1 MKRLINRVSFFIS
14 SVLFVIIV
22 LFTNIVYAEKNEKEK
37 LEVLF
42 ISSYSLNFISF
53 EDQIQGI
60 REGLNNNAN
69 IKIEYMNSS
78 NIDLEENELRFYD
91 LVKMNLE
98 NYNNYDAIIVGDDE
112 ALEFTLKYRE
122 DIFKGIPIVFLGIQR
137 TDLIRKAF
145 EFEGISGV
153 RELESVEENIDLIKK
168 LHSNIENIIF
178 LNDCGENFYPDLVE
192 KNPQFNFGELITNE
206 LSIDEFRKVIS
217 ELEENTAIISFY
229 PDHFKDREWLN
240 TQDINKMIAE
250 LNPNIPVY
258 SILNYSIGT
267 GSIGGKVIKHFEQG
281 RLAGQIVLQLL
292 EGKDEEEVYIGYDL
306 ANKHVFDYNVLKNFN
321 IRISSLPD
329 NSEIINN
336 PLNIIKEYKSVFIIT
351 CIMFLTLLLLVVAL
365 IKHIQY
371 KNKFEKEIIKAKDKA
386 EEINR
391 LKSYFISNISHE
403 LKTPINVILCAAQ
416 LLESKRVDNYNI
428 NNENNTIDIIKDNSY
443 RLIRLI
449 NNIIDVE
456 KGEVD
461 ELTLNLKKD
470 NLVSLIEDIV
480 TSVIPYAKRKEL
492 NLIFDTEEEEIIMD
506 MDIEKIE
513 RIILNLLSNAIKFSN
528 ENGNIYIKIML
539 NNDDVDIVVEDEGIG
554 ISKDDI
560 PYIFDKFI
568 QVDNTFNRKNEGS
581 GIGLA
586 IVKSFIEIHNGKIMV
601 ESQVGKGTKFIVK
614 LPKIINNED
623 TTGDS
628 HIYKSSFSEK
638 NIIDELT
645 SIKCRVKKELSDIYA

>member
-22 LFTNIVYAEKNEKEK
+22 LFTNIVYAEEIVKEK

-53 EDQIQGI
+53 EDQVQGI

-178 LNDCGENFYPDLVE
+178 LNNCGENFYPDLVE

-229 PDHFKDREWLN
+229 PNHFKDREWLN

-456 KGEVD
+456 KAEVD

-528 ENGNIYIKIML
+528 ENGNIYIRIML

-586 IVKSFIEIHNGKIMV
+586 IVKSFIDIHNGKIMV

-623 TTGDS
+623 TTADS

-638 NIIDELT
+638 NIIDELR

>member
-22 LFTNIVYAEKNEKEK
+22 LFTNIVYAEEIVKEK

-53 EDQIQGI
+53 EDQVQGI

-178 LNDCGENFYPDLVE
+178 LNNCGENFYPDLVE

-217 ELEENTAIISFY
+217 ELEENTAIISLY

-240 TQDINKMIAE
+240 TQDINKMIGE

-351 CIMFLTLLLLVVAL
+351 CIMFLTLLLLVIAL

-638 NIIDELT
+638 NIIDELR

>member
-53 EDQIQGI
+53 EDQVQGI

-416 LLESKRVDNYNI
+416 LLESKKVDNYNI
-428 NNENNTIDIIKDNSY
+428 NNKNNTIDIIKDNSY

-456 KGEVD
+456 KGEVE

-528 ENGNIYIKIML
+528 ENGNIYIRIML

>member
-22 LFTNIVYAEKNEKEK
+22 LFTNIVYAEEIVKEK

-122 DIFKGIPIVFLGIQR
+122 DIFKGMPIVFLGIQR

-217 ELEENTAIISFY
+217 ELEENTAIISLY

-416 LLESKRVDNYNI
+416 LLESKKVDNYNI
-428 NNENNTIDIIKDNSY
+428 NNKNNTIDIIKDNSY

-528 ENGNIYIKIML
+528 ENGNIYIRIML

>member
-53 EDQIQGI
+53 EDQVQGI

-229 PDHFKDREWLN
+229 PNHFKDREWLN

-351 CIMFLTLLLLVVAL
+351 CIMFLTLLLLVIAL

-416 LLESKRVDNYNI
+416 LLESKKVDNYNI
-428 NNENNTIDIIKDNSY
+428 NNKNNTIDIIKDNSY

-528 ENGNIYIKIML
+528 ENGNIYIRIML

>member
-53 EDQIQGI
+53 EDQVQGI

-78 NIDLEENELRFYD
+78 NINLEENELRFYD

-217 ELEENTAIISFY
+217 ELEENTAIISLY
-229 PDHFKDREWLN
+229 PNHFKDREWLN

-623 TTGDS
+623 TTADS

-638 NIIDELT
+638 NIIDELR

>member
-53 EDQIQGI
+53 EDQVQGI

-122 DIFKGIPIVFLGIQR
+122 DIFKGMPIVFLGIQR

-217 ELEENTAIISFY
+217 ELEENTAIISLY
-229 PDHFKDREWLN
+229 PNHFKDREWLN

-416 LLESKRVDNYNI
+416 LLESKKVDNYNI
-428 NNENNTIDIIKDNSY
+428 NNKNNTIDIIKDNSY

-456 KGEVD
+456 KGEVE

-528 ENGNIYIKIML
+528 ENGNIYIRIML

-623 TTGDS
+623 TTADS

>member
-53 EDQIQGI
+53 EDQVQGI

-416 LLESKRVDNYNI
+416 LLESKKVDNYNI
-428 NNENNTIDIIKDNSY
+428 NNKNNTIDIIKDNSY

-456 KGEVD
+456 KGEVE

>member
-53 EDQIQGI
+53 EDQVQGI

-78 NIDLEENELRFYD
+78 NINLEENELRFYD

-192 KNPQFNFGELITNE
+192 KNPQFNFGELLTNE

-217 ELEENTAIISFY
+217 ELEENTAIISLY

-351 CIMFLTLLLLVVAL
+351 CIMFLTLLLLVIAL

-391 LKSYFISNISHE
+391 LKAYFISNISHE

-528 ENGNIYIKIML
+528 ENGNIYIRIML

-623 TTGDS
+623 TTADS

-638 NIIDELT
+638 NIIDELR

>member
-53 EDQIQGI
+53 EDQVQGI

-192 KNPQFNFGELITNE
+192 KNPQFNFGELLTNE

-217 ELEENTAIISFY
+217 ELEENTAIISLY

-391 LKSYFISNISHE
+391 LKAYFISNISHE

-416 LLESKRVDNYNI
+416 LLESKKVDNYNI
-428 NNENNTIDIIKDNSY
+428 NNKNNTIDIIKDNSY

-528 ENGNIYIKIML
+528 ENGNIYIRIML

-623 TTGDS
+623 TTADS

-638 NIIDELT
+638 NIIDELR

>member
-53 EDQIQGI
+53 EDQVQGI

-217 ELEENTAIISFY
+217 ELEENTAIISLY

-416 LLESKRVDNYNI
+416 LLESKKVDNYNI
-428 NNENNTIDIIKDNSY
+428 NNKNNTIDIIKDNSY

-456 KGEVD
+456 KGEVE

-528 ENGNIYIKIML
+528 ENGNIYIRIML

-638 NIIDELT
+638 NIIDELR

>member
-22 LFTNIVYAEKNEKEK
+22 LFTNIVYAEEIVKEK

-122 DIFKGIPIVFLGIQR
+122 DIFKGMPIVFLGIQR

-229 PDHFKDREWLN
+229 PNHFKDREWLN

-416 LLESKRVDNYNI
+416 LLESKKVDNYNI
-428 NNENNTIDIIKDNSY
+428 NNKNNTIDIIKDNSY

-456 KGEVD
+456 KGEVE

-528 ENGNIYIKIML
+528 ENGNIYIRIML

-623 TTGDS
+623 TTADS

>member
-22 LFTNIVYAEKNEKEK
+22 LFTNIVYAEEIVKEK

-53 EDQIQGI
+53 EDQVQGI

-229 PDHFKDREWLN
+229 PNHFKDREWLN

-416 LLESKRVDNYNI
+416 LLESKKVDNYNI
-428 NNENNTIDIIKDNSY
+428 NNKNNTIDIIKDNSY

-528 ENGNIYIKIML
+528 ENGNIYIRIML

>member
-22 LFTNIVYAEKNEKEK
+22 LFTNIVYAEEIVKEK

-42 ISSYSLNFISF
+42 ISSYSSNFISF
-53 EDQIQGI
+53 EDQVQGI

-217 ELEENTAIISFY
+217 ELEENTAIISLY

-351 CIMFLTLLLLVVAL
+351 CIMFLTLLLLVIAL

-456 KGEVD
+456 KGEVE

-528 ENGNIYIKIML
+528 ENGNIYIRIML

-623 TTGDS
+623 TTADS

-638 NIIDELT
+638 NIIDELR

>member
-22 LFTNIVYAEKNEKEK
+22 LFTNIVYAEENVKEK

-42 ISSYSLNFISF
+42 ISSYSSNFISF
-53 EDQIQGI
+53 EDQVQGI

-192 KNPQFNFGELITNE
+192 KNPQFNFGELLTNE

-351 CIMFLTLLLLVVAL
+351 CIMFLTLLLLVIAL

-391 LKSYFISNISHE
+391 LKAYFISNISHE

-528 ENGNIYIKIML
+528 ENGNIYIRIML

-628 HIYKSSFSEK
+628 HRYKISFSEK
-638 NIIDELT
+638 NIIDELR
-645 SIKCRVKKELSDIYA
+645 SIKFRVKKELSDIYV

>member
-53 EDQIQGI
+53 EDQVQGI

-217 ELEENTAIISFY
+217 ELEENTAIISLY

-416 LLESKRVDNYNI
+416 LLESKKVDNYNI
-428 NNENNTIDIIKDNSY
+428 NNKNNTIDIIKDNSY

-456 KGEVD
+456 KGEVE

-528 ENGNIYIKIML
+528 ENGNIYIRIML

-623 TTGDS
+623 TTADS

>member
-122 DIFKGIPIVFLGIQR
+122 DIFKGMPIVFLGIQR

-217 ELEENTAIISFY
+217 ELEENTAIISLY

-416 LLESKRVDNYNI
+416 LLESKKVDNYNI
-428 NNENNTIDIIKDNSY
+428 NNKNNTIDIIKDNSY

-456 KGEVD
+456 KGEVE

-528 ENGNIYIKIML
+528 ENGNIYIRIML

>member
-1 MKRLINRVSFFIS
+1 MKRLINRVSFFIG

-22 LFTNIVYAEKNEKEK
+22 LFTNIVYAEENVKEK

-42 ISSYSLNFISF
+42 ISSYSSNFISF
-53 EDQIQGI
+53 EDQVQGI

-229 PDHFKDREWLN
+229 PNHFKDREWLN

-391 LKSYFISNISHE
+391 LKAYFISNISHE

-416 LLESKRVDNYNI
+416 LLESKKVDNYNI
-428 NNENNTIDIIKDNSY
+428 NNKNNTIDIIKDNSY

-528 ENGNIYIKIML
+528 ENGNIYIRIML

>member
-53 EDQIQGI
+53 EDQVQGI

-78 NIDLEENELRFYD
+78 NINLEENELRFYD

-217 ELEENTAIISFY
+217 ELEENTAIISLY
-229 PDHFKDREWLN
+229 PNHFKDREWLN

-351 CIMFLTLLLLVVAL
+351 CIMFLTLLLLVIAL

-428 NNENNTIDIIKDNSY
+428 NNKNNTIDIIKDNSY

-456 KGEVD
+456 KGEVE

-528 ENGNIYIKIML
+528 ENGNIYIRIML

>member
-192 KNPQFNFGELITNE
+192 KNPQFNFGELLTNE

-456 KGEVD
+456 KGEVE

-528 ENGNIYIKIML
+528 ENGNIYIRIML

-623 TTGDS
+623 TTADS

-638 NIIDELT
+638 NIIDELR

>member
-22 LFTNIVYAEKNEKEK
+22 LFTNIVYAEEIVKEK

-53 EDQIQGI
+53 EDQVQGI

-217 ELEENTAIISFY
+217 ELEENTAIISLY

-568 QVDNTFNRKNEGS
+568 QVDKTFNRKNEGS

-623 TTGDS
+623 TTADS

-638 NIIDELT
+638 NIIDELR

>member
-53 EDQIQGI
+53 EDQVQGI

-122 DIFKGIPIVFLGIQR
+122 DIFKGMPIVFLGIQR

-229 PDHFKDREWLN
+229 PNHFKDREWLN

-416 LLESKRVDNYNI
+416 LLESKKVDNYNI
-428 NNENNTIDIIKDNSY
+428 NNKNNTIDIIKDNSY

-528 ENGNIYIKIML
+528 ENGNIYIRIML

>member
-22 LFTNIVYAEKNEKEK
+22 LFTNIVYAEEIVKEK

-528 ENGNIYIKIML
+528 ENGNIYIRIML

>member
-53 EDQIQGI
+53 EDQVQGI

-623 TTGDS
+623 TTADS

-638 NIIDELT
+638 NIIDELR

>member
-22 LFTNIVYAEKNEKEK
+22 LFTNIVYAEENVKEK

-42 ISSYSLNFISF
+42 ISSYSSNFISF
-53 EDQIQGI
+53 EDQVQGI

-178 LNDCGENFYPDLVE
+178 LNNCGENFYPDLVE

-217 ELEENTAIISFY
+217 ELEENTAIISLY

-416 LLESKRVDNYNI
+416 LLESKKVDNYNI
-428 NNENNTIDIIKDNSY
+428 NNKNNTIDIIKDNSY

-456 KGEVD
+456 KGEVE

-528 ENGNIYIKIML
+528 ENGNIYIRIML

-586 IVKSFIEIHNGKIMV
+586 IVKSFIDIHNGKIMV

-623 TTGDS
+623 TTADS

-638 NIIDELT
+638 NIIDELR

>member
-1 MKRLINRVSFFIS
+1 MKRLINRVSFFIG

-22 LFTNIVYAEKNEKEK
+22 LFTNIVYAEENVKEK

-42 ISSYSLNFISF
+42 ISSYSSNFISF
-53 EDQIQGI
+53 EDQVQGI

-78 NIDLEENELRFYD
+78 NINLEENELRFYD

-217 ELEENTAIISFY
+217 ELEENTAIISLY

-528 ENGNIYIKIML
+528 ENGNIYIRIML

-623 TTGDS
+623 TTADS

-638 NIIDELT
+638 NIIDELR

>member
-53 EDQIQGI
+53 EDQVQGI

-229 PDHFKDREWLN
+229 PNHFKDREWLN

-528 ENGNIYIKIML
+528 ENGNIYIRIML

>member
-53 EDQIQGI
+53 EDQVQGI

-122 DIFKGIPIVFLGIQR
+122 DIFKGMPIVFLGIQR

-528 ENGNIYIKIML
+528 ENGNIYIRIML

>member
-22 LFTNIVYAEKNEKEK
+22 LFTNIVYAEEIVKEK

-53 EDQIQGI
+53 EDQVQGI

-178 LNDCGENFYPDLVE
+178 LNNCGENFYPDLVE

-229 PDHFKDREWLN
+229 PNHFKDREWLN

-528 ENGNIYIKIML
+528 ENGNIYIRIML

-623 TTGDS
+623 TTADS

-638 NIIDELT
+638 NIIDELR

>member
-53 EDQIQGI
+53 EDQVQGI

-122 DIFKGIPIVFLGIQR
+122 DIFKGMPIVFLGIQR

-416 LLESKRVDNYNI
+416 LLESKKVDNYNI
-428 NNENNTIDIIKDNSY
+428 NNKNNTIDIIKDNSY

-456 KGEVD
+456 KGEVE

-528 ENGNIYIKIML
+528 ENGNIYIRIML

-568 QVDNTFNRKNEGS
+568 QVDKTFNRKNEGS

-586 IVKSFIEIHNGKIMV
+586 IVKSFIDIHNGKIMV

>member
-22 LFTNIVYAEKNEKEK
+22 LFTNIVYAEEIVKEK

-53 EDQIQGI
+53 EDQVQGI

-217 ELEENTAIISFY
+217 ELEENTAIISLY

-456 KGEVD
+456 KAEVD
-461 ELTLNLKKD
+461 ELTLNLKKG

-586 IVKSFIEIHNGKIMV
+586 IVKSFIDIHNGKIMV

-623 TTGDS
+623 TTADS

-638 NIIDELT
+638 NIIDELR

>member
-22 LFTNIVYAEKNEKEK
+22 LFTNIVYAEEIVKEK

-53 EDQIQGI
+53 EDQVQGI

-217 ELEENTAIISFY
+217 ELEENTAIISLY

-528 ENGNIYIKIML
+528 ENGNIYIRIML

>member
-22 LFTNIVYAEKNEKEK
+22 LFTNIVYAEEIVKEK

-53 EDQIQGI
+53 EDQVQGI

-217 ELEENTAIISFY
+217 ELEENTAIISLY
-229 PDHFKDREWLN
+229 PNHFKDREWLN

-623 TTGDS
+623 TTADS

-638 NIIDELT
+638 NIIDELR

>member
-22 LFTNIVYAEKNEKEK
+22 LFTNIVYAEEIVKEK

-53 EDQIQGI
+53 EDQVQGI

-229 PDHFKDREWLN
+229 PNHFKDREWLN

-456 KGEVD
+456 KGEVE

-528 ENGNIYIKIML
+528 ENGNIYIRIML

>member
-42 ISSYSLNFISF
+42 ISSYSSNFISF
-53 EDQIQGI
+53 EDQVQGI

-217 ELEENTAIISFY
+217 ELEENTAIISLY
-229 PDHFKDREWLN
+229 PNHFKDREWLN

-391 LKSYFISNISHE
+391 LKAYFISNISHE

-528 ENGNIYIKIML
+528 ENGNIYIRIML

-623 TTGDS
+623 TTADS

-638 NIIDELT
+638 NIIDELR

>member
-53 EDQIQGI
+53 EDQVQGI

-122 DIFKGIPIVFLGIQR
+122 DIFKSIPIVFLGIQR

-229 PDHFKDREWLN
+229 PNHFKDREWLN

-416 LLESKRVDNYNI
+416 LLESKKVDNYNI
-428 NNENNTIDIIKDNSY
+428 NNKNNTIDIIKDNSY

>member
-22 LFTNIVYAEKNEKEK
+22 LFTNIVYAEENVKEK

-53 EDQIQGI
+53 EDQVQGI

-351 CIMFLTLLLLVVAL
+351 CIMFLTLLLLVIAL

-416 LLESKRVDNYNI
+416 LLESKKVDNYNI

-528 ENGNIYIKIML
+528 ENGNIYIRIML

>member
-22 LFTNIVYAEKNEKEK
+22 LFTNIVYAEEIVKEK

-53 EDQIQGI
+53 EDQVQGI

-217 ELEENTAIISFY
+217 ELEENTAIISLY

-528 ENGNIYIKIML
+528 ENGNIYIRIML

-623 TTGDS
+623 TTADS

-638 NIIDELT
+638 NIIDELR

>member
-53 EDQIQGI
+53 EDQVQGI

-217 ELEENTAIISFY
+217 ELEENTAIISLY

-623 TTGDS
+623 TTADS

-638 NIIDELT
+638 NIIDELR
-645 SIKCRVKKELSDIYA
+645 SIKCRAKKELSDIYA

>member
-22 LFTNIVYAEKNEKEK
+22 LFTNIVYAEEIVKEK

-53 EDQIQGI
+53 EDQVQGI

-122 DIFKGIPIVFLGIQR
+122 DIFKGMPIVFLGIQR

-528 ENGNIYIKIML
+528 ENGNIYIRIML